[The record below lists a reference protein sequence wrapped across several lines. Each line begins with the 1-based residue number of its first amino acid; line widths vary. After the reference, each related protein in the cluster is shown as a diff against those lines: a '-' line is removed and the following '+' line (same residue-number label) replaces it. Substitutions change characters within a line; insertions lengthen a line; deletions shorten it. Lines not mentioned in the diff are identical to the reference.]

1 MSGPTNTSRPLG
13 SEARFPL
20 ARKFAWWLS
29 RCVIPTMPSRAVK
42 ILQEPGGVLKLG
54 LLLAVDVAGPVR
66 AVAVE
71 ADGRWHVALWPVSG
85 SLIRLPDYA
94 DLVAHY
100 LHLHVLHRTPP
111 WRIVWWCA
119 DAATPIPAIR
129 FRLMMASAGRYAYEY
144 PILAE
149 PVGVPAALIAKL
161 QQAAAAGYLV
171 GQKPGATP

>member
-1 MSGPTNTSRPLG
+1 MSCPTDTPRPMG
-13 SEARFPL
+13 GEARYPF
-20 ARKFAWWLS
+20 ARKLAWWLS
-29 RCVIPTMPSRAVK
+29 WCFIPPLPSSSVK
-42 ILQEPGGVLKLG
+42 ILQEPGSVLKLG

-66 AVAVE
+66 VVAAE
-71 ADGRWHVALWPVSG
+71 SNGHWHVALWPVSG

-100 LHLHVLHRTPP
+100 FHLNVLHRTPP
-111 WRIVWWCA
+111 WRITWWCA
-119 DAATPIPAIR
+119 DTAKPLPGISH
-129 FRLMMASAGRYAYEY
+129 RLIMASAGRYAYEY

-171 GQKPGATP
+171 GQKPGAMP

>member
-1 MSGPTNTSRPLG
+1 MSGPTNTPRPLG
-13 SEARFPL
+13 REAHYPF
-20 ARKFAWWLS
+20 ARKLGWRLNRFLFPPLPNGS
-29 RCVIPTMPSRAVK
+29 VK
-42 ILQEPGGVLKLG
+42 ILEEPGGVLKLG